1 MAIPLSA
8 KREHGSECR
17 HQPEPRGKSWLRLF
31 AQSTSVS
38 IFDNLLIG
46 ELVDQLG
53 HAKAEAAEIKAR
65 EDALKAALIG
75 CGVTDAEG
83 VPFPRHSLGSPERD
97 SGR

>member
-1 MAIPLSA
+1 MPPPTRAKGQIVAKAI
-8 KREHGSECR
+8 
-17 HQPEPRGKSWLRLF
+17 

-83 VPFPRHSLGSPERD
+83 VPFPRHSLGNPARD